1 VGFDVRNTFLK
12 VKRASEKHHKAVEK
26 RHDAAVK
33 RYEGNNTVASKLEV
47 EPLATELSDASLE
60 MECDREASS
69 RIERECGIE
78 GDNGIGPCAVHSNL
92 TEIAAHIPPQGL

>member
-1 VGFDVRNTFLK
+1 LQVSAIEFQCAAVGFDVRNTFLK

-47 EPLATELSDASLE
+47 EQLATELSDASLE
-60 MECDREASS
+60 MECDREHQVELKGNVEL
-69 RIERECGIE
+69 RGIME
-78 GDNGIGPCAVHSNL
+78 SARAQYIQ
-92 TEIAAHIPPQGL
+92 T